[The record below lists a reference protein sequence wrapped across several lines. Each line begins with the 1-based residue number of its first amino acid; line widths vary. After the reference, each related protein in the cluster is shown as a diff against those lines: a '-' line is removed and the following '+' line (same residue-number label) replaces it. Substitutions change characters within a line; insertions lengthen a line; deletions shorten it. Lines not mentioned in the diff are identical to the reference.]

1 MKRYFRRLFKRL
13 FKKLGYDLN
22 KTPSLNTKIPDGEL
36 YTPLY
41 SPWLQEGHCR
51 DLIDKAKPHTLVS
64 QDRCHVLYT
73 LASQALSLEGDIWEC
88 GVYRGG
94 TAILFAELI
103 ASTPQAKSKLH
114 LFDTFDGM
122 PKTDPKKD
130 SHQKGDF
137 EDTSFSAVK
146 ARVGRDDIVRFHQ
159 GFIPETFTGLEESKI
174 SFAHVDVDIYR
185 SVLDCC
191 EFIMQR
197 LTPGGFVVFDDYGFP
212 SCPGAKEAVDEFFGE
227 RQEKP
232 LVLPT
237 GQAVIFNSF

>member
-1 MKRYFRRLFKRL
+1 VYTEEEPPSSSPSLSHQRRRQNQNCI
-13 FKKLGYDLN
+13 YS
-22 KTPSLNTKIPDGEL
+22 TPSMECLKLN
-36 YTPLY
+36 
-41 SPWLQEGHCR
+41 Q
-51 DLIDKAKPHTLVS
+51 
-64 QDRCHVLYT
+64 
-73 LASQALSLEGDIWEC
+73 
-88 GVYRGG
+88 
-94 TAILFAELI
+94 
-103 ASTPQAKSKLH
+103 
-114 LFDTFDGM
+114 
-122 PKTDPKKD
+122 KKD